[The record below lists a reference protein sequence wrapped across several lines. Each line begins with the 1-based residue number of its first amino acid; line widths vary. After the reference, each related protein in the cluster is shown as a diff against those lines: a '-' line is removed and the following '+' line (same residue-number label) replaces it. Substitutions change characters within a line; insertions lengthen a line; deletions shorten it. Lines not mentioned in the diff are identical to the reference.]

1 MKKVT
6 KSIQPDKAELNTEPQ
21 MHHSK
26 KPYQNYKHYD
36 TTHGRVNKNHFGINH
51 EPGTFNWC

>member
-6 KSIQPDKAELNTEPQ
+6 KSIQPDKAEPNAETPV
-21 MHHSK
+21 HHSK
-26 KPYQNYKHYD
+26 KTLYNKPYDHTY
-36 TTHGRVNKNHFGINH
+36 GRVNKNHFGINH